1 MQEKL
6 PGGWHGAIDCYQ
18 RAWDLLAPL
27 READR
32 DNVMMQDMA
41 ADAGIQLG
49 RALTHVG
56 KREEEAGRAAAQA
69 LEIYQRLA
77 EREGAAS
84 WLYSEY
90 ADALLHV
97 EPSNKRNPATA
108 LKYAQLA
115 SNAEQGKNFKYLELI
130 AEAYYQSGQP
140 RRAATVEQDAI
151 GLLPPGS
158 PDRAQSEK
166 QLKQDRAASS
176 R

>member
-1 MQEKL
+1 MKYRDIMRIREKLLAGDKKNSRKRIDLVVVLFDFGHVQEKL

-18 RAWDLLAPL
+18 RAWDLMAPL
-27 READR
+27 REGDR

-90 ADALLHV
+90 AD
-97 EPSNKRNPATA
+97 
-108 LKYAQLA
+108 
-115 SNAEQGKNFKYLELI
+115 
-130 AEAYYQSGQP
+130 
-140 RRAATVEQDAI
+140 
-151 GLLPPGS
+151 
-158 PDRAQSEK
+158 
-166 QLKQDRAASS
+166 
-176 R
+176 